1 MQPTPSSLL
10 WQADA
15 IRQTDAFLT
24 LLSAGVEDAT
34 TLTDLAHRRLRLQ
47 HPSLSHPIV
56 AEFQQNTPAAAQ
68 LRFAWLI
75 TAPEEAEN
83 LSQKIVV
90 LRLDTAASLA
100 ANWNDAFAWLG
111 QWLERCHNLPITDT
125 AFPAAVRPSGA
136 PTLPPEHRPSSV
148 KIA

>member
-1 MQPTPSSLL
+1 MQPSSSPVL

-24 LLSAGVEDAT
+24 LLSAGMEDAT
-34 TLTDLAHRRLRLQ
+34 TLTDLAHHRLRLQ
-47 HPSLSHPIV
+47 HPSLPHPIV
-56 AEFQQNTPAAAQ
+56 AEFQQTTPADAQ

-75 TAPEEAEN
+75 NAPEEAEN

-90 LRLDTAASLA
+90 LRLDATTSLT
-100 ANWNDAFAWLG
+100 ANWHDAFAWLG

-136 PTLPPEHRPSSV
+136 TTLPPEHRPSSV